1 MSEKFFIGSHV
12 SMKAPDYF
20 LGSVLESLENG
31 ANTLM
36 FYTGAPQNT
45 KRTPVENC
53 KIEEALDLLKNK
65 NFDLDK
71 IVCHAP
77 YLINLANRTTKE
89 KEEFSIN
96 LLISEINRCA
106 AFHTK
111 LLVLHPGMSL
121 DLTIDEALNN
131 IADGIN
137 KAINK
142 TDNDVIICIETMA
155 GKGSEVGTN
164 FSQIA
169 YIIDKIQNKDRIGV
183 CLDTCHINDAGYDL
197 NEPDN
202 ILDEFDKIIGLDY
215 LKVIHLNDSKNFKGA
230 RKDRHANLGKG
241 TIGFDKLFA
250 FAHNARLKDI
260 PKILETPWIG
270 EKSPYKQEIEML
282 KTGKWFDIEK

>member
-1 MSEKFFIGSHV
+1 MNDKFLIGSHV

-20 LGSVLESLENG
+20 LGSVLESLENN
-31 ANTLM
+31 ATTLM

-45 KRTPVENC
+45 KRTPLDNC
-53 KIEEALDLLKNK
+53 KIEEAINLLKEK

-77 YLINLANRTTKE
+77 YLINLANKSTKE
-89 KEEFSIN
+89 KEEFSLS

-106 AFHTK
+106 AFKTK

-121 DLTIDEALNN
+121 NLPIDKALDN
-131 IADGIN
+131 IIDGIN
-137 KAINK
+137 YVLKN

-155 GKGSEVGTN
+155 GKGSEVGTS
-164 FSQIA
+164 FEQIA
-169 YIIDKIQNKDRIGV
+169 YLIKGIENKSRIGV

-197 NEPDN
+197 NDGDRV
-202 ILDEFDKIIGLDY
+202 LDEFDKIIGLNY
-215 LKVIHLNDSKNFKGA
+215 LKVIHLNDSKNIRGA

-241 TIGFDKLFA
+241 TIGFDNLYK
-250 FAHNARLKDI
+250 FAHNKRLENI

-270 EKSPYKQEIEML
+270 EISPYKQEIEML
-282 KTGKWFDIEK
+282 RSGKWFDIEK

>member
-1 MSEKFFIGSHV
+1 MNDKFLIGSHV

-20 LGSVLESLENG
+20 LGSVLESLENN
-31 ANTLM
+31 ATTLM

-45 KRTPVENC
+45 KRTPLDKC
-53 KIEEALDLLKNK
+53 KIKEAINLLKEK

-77 YLINLANRTTKE
+77 YLINLANKSTKE
-89 KEEFSIN
+89 KEEFSLS

-106 AFHTK
+106 AFKTK

-121 DLTIDEALNN
+121 NLPIDKALDN
-131 IADGIN
+131 IIDGIN
-137 KAINK
+137 YVLKN

-155 GKGSEVGTN
+155 GKGSEVGTS
-164 FSQIA
+164 FEQIA
-169 YIIDKIQNKDRIGV
+169 YLIKGIENKSRIGV

-197 NEPDN
+197 NDGDRV
-202 ILDEFDKIIGLDY
+202 LDEFDKIIGLNY
-215 LKVIHLNDSKNFKGA
+215 LKVIHLNDSKNIRGA

-241 TIGFDKLFA
+241 TIGFDNLYK
-250 FAHNARLKDI
+250 FAHNKRLENI

-270 EKSPYKQEIEML
+270 ENSPYKQEIEML
-282 KTGKWFDIEK
+282 RSGKWFDIEK